1 MTVKYRTT
9 GLVFGK
15 TDKNETDQSI
25 SVFTKDFGRL
35 EITAKAV
42 RKITSKLRA
51 GVDVFYLSEV
61 EFIQGKNNK
70 TLTDAAKIKKF
81 NCTNISRQ
89 IATDL
94 DRFVKGQ
101 EKDEQIFNLVIETLE
116 KRENSRLLYQYFFWN
131 FLALQGFRLS
141 IENCA
146 TCHSKINPYNIYFSA
161 KDGGA
166 LCKNCFNRTRSCK
179 KINSDVVKILKLI
192 FNKEWGIV
200 SRLKVEQY
208 SKDLL
213 KEVYEDSVK
222 TFCPEY
228 C

>member
-15 TDKNETDQSI
+15 IDKNESDQTI

-51 GVDVFYLSEV
+51 GIDMFYLSEV
-61 EFIQGKNNK
+61 EFIQGKNTK

-81 NCTNISRQ
+81 DCTNISRQ

-101 EKDEQIFNLVIETLE
+101 EKDEQTFNLVTETLGKE
-116 KRENSRLLYQYFFWN
+116 KNSRLLYQYFFWN
-131 FLALQGFRLS
+131 FLALQGFRLY

-146 TCHSKINPYNIYFSA
+146 TCRSKINPYNIYFSA
-161 KDGGA
+161 KDGGV
-166 LCKNCFNRTRSCK
+166 LCKNCFNRTGSCK

-200 SRLKVEQY
+200 SRLRVEQH